1 MMRSLFS
8 GVSGLRAHQT
18 RMDVIGNNIANVNT
32 VGYKSSRV
40 TFQEIFSETL
50 KGAGA
55 PEGGRGGTNPQQVGL
70 GISLASIDTLHTR
83 GSIESTGYPLDL
95 AIEGNGFFI
104 VSDGAAPKFTRA
116 GNFSRDTEGTIVN
129 GNGLKV
135 LGWMADA
142 VGNID
147 TSVSPGAIQIPENL
161 QMAPMATD
169 SITITGNLDAN
180 AEIDDIVPF
189 ETLYYDELGRENKLC
204 FNLVKTADN
213 EWELQDLDG
222 NANQVTIITPDG
234 TTKRNVATN
243 LTAELVFDSGKLSST
258 TPKTVTVS
266 ANTTAL
272 PHVSEDIVIDISS
285 ITQFAGDSGIDPLS
299 VSGYAAGSLESF
311 SFDANGI
318 ATGVFTNGKSKV
330 LCRIAIA
337 NFNNP
342 AGLQK
347 VGSNLYIQTPNSG
360 QPSIGIAGESG
371 RGTINPSSLEM
382 SNVDISKEFTDMIIT
397 QRGFQANSRII
408 TTSDEMLQELVNMKR

>member
-8 GVSGLRAHQT
+8 GVSGLRSHQT

-50 KGAGA
+50 RGAGA

-104 VSDGAAPKFTRA
+104 VSDGAAPKYTRA
-116 GNFSRDTEGTIVN
+116 GNFSRDTSGNIVN
-129 GNGLKV
+129 GDGMMA

-142 VGNID
+142 AGNID
-147 TSVSPGAIQIPENL
+147 TSVPPGSIQIPENL

-169 SITITGNLDAN
+169 SIKVTGNIDAD

-189 ETLYYDELGRENKLC
+189 ETIYYDELGRENKLR
-204 FNLVKTADN
+204 FNLVKTADDT
-213 EWELQDLDG
+213 WELQDLDG
-222 NANQVTIITPDG
+222 NANQVTIISPDG
-234 TTKRNVATN
+234 TTSRNVATN
-243 LTAELVFDSGKLSST
+243 LTLNLVFDSGKLNAT
-258 TPKTVTVS
+258 TPKTITVS
-266 ANTTAL
+266 QDTGSL
-272 PHVSEDIVIDISS
+272 PHVSEDIVIDISQ
-285 ITQFAGDSGIDPLS
+285 ITQYAGDSGIDPLS
-299 VSGYAAGSLESF
+299 ITGYPAGTLEDF
-311 SFDANGI
+311 SFDAAGI
-318 ATGVFTNGKSKV
+318 ATGVFTNGKSMV

-360 QPSIGIAGESG
+360 QPSVGIAGENG
-371 RGTINPSSLEM
+371 RGTIAPSSLEM